1 MVKKHSE
8 HKGPAPPPPPPSL
21 VIKPVLSDEPQNIP
35 VVLKVQ
41 DSNQENETQLIPE
54 PKESMI
60 PKNVEYSEIN
70 DSINNNSE
78 VENLP
83 FDVDVNNS
91 VPVQSVHLRKHEII
105 NARPMSV
112 ATSINGP
119 TVNSVEDSQIRTR
132 RRSSSASNRNQR
144 RPSPP
149 SLDKVLQ
156 MNQNIEKNKGKLPTA
171 VMNELAGRLQNN
183 QDETDRIQG
192 NENSN

>member
-21 VIKPVLSDEPQNIP
+21 VIKPVLSEEPQNIP

-54 PKESMI
+54 PKESMV